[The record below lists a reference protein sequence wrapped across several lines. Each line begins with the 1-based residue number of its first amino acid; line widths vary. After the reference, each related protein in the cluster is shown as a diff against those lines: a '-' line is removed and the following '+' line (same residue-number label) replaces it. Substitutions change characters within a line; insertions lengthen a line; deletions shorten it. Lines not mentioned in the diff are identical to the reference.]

1 MGTGDLSEFEIN
13 REFYDKSVDPQLL
26 MSMVTLLDRQIISN
40 QDIFDRLKAG
50 GIIDADRQLE
60 DVAEELGEL
69 APLG

>member
-1 MGTGDLSEFEIN
+1 
-13 REFYDKSVDPQLL
+13 LL

-60 DVAEELGEL
+60 DIKEELGEL